1 SSGKAV
7 FVGEDQIN
15 HTAEGERVR
24 LKVGQAFDVSGIR
37 TQTDFKSEVTGQ
49 IYESAYKIELNNA
62 KAEPVVVT
70 VAETIP
76 GDWQVL
82 SESRRHAKVTSN
94 LVEWS
99 VPVPAKGK
107 AELTYRVRVKF

>member
-1 SSGKAV
+1 
-7 FVGEDQIN
+7 VGEDSIN

-37 TQTDFKSEVTGQ
+37 TQTDFKSEVSWQ

-70 VAETIP
+70 ISETIP
-76 GDWQVL
+76 ADWTML
-82 SESRRHAKVTSN
+82 NESQRHTKVTSN
-94 LVEWS
+94 LVEWK

-107 AELTYRVRVKF
+107 AELTFRVRVKF